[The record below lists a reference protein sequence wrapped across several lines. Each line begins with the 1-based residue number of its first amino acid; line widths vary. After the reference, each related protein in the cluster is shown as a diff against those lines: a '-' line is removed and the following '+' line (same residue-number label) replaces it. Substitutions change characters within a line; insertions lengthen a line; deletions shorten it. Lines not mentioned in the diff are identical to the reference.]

1 MRGCFL
7 GGGAGAL
14 VFSGLLMLFL
24 VPTLLIPLVHFVTFP
39 LLIVTALFFIAS
51 LVVMVAG
58 AVMPRR

>member
-1 MRGCFL
+1 
-7 GGGAGAL
+7 
-14 VFSGLLMLFL
+14 MLFL